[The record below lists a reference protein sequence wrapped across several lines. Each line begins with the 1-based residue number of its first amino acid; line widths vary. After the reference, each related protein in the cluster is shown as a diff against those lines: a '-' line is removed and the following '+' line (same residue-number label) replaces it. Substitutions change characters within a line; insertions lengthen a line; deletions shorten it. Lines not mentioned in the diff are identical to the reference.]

1 MYRDGLE
8 FQVHYVVSFCLIVN
22 ISAIIARHINNM
34 THDVC
39 LSVTGGGGAL
49 EQRQAYDLG
58 VFDRRGHTN

>member
-1 MYRDGLE
+1 MYSDGLT
-8 FQVHYVVSFCLIVN
+8 FFVHYVVSFRSIVN
-22 ISAIIARHINNM
+22 ISAITRHINNM

-39 LSVTGGGGAL
+39 LSLTGGGGAL